1 MVLME
6 GIKDFIQDIEK
17 SKKNIRIYPS
27 NNPIYIKTI
36 DNIYLKM
43 TSLLDL
49 TGDLKLKFK
58 HYDIVFND
66 DVVYH
71 NDEKQQS
78 LALFFFKDGIRELT
92 FKKGITR
99 DEAEEFMKV
108 LSTEFEEKPD
118 DDLVTL
124 MWERE
129 FQFIQYV
136 VDNTFL
142 LEDKNYEKT
151 AIENVK
157 NNSAGSEKILDAYN
171 DASNV
176 VKVSGID
183 VAPFTN
189 DDRRKIMQEIEN
201 DPPEKITKLIH
212 LIFEMLFFANDKKE
226 YKEITDI
233 IKSTI
238 EYSMENEYLKNVI
251 YIIEEIKRSSTENIY
266 NNEINSYLTDIEYF
280 INSMEFIKLFG
291 NVFDKGAEL
300 DDDILHK
307 LADLFSKDAVPH
319 FVSILSELSNISSRK
334 AFIKI
339 LSELGKKDVSLIVE
353 HLKDSRWYLVKNIIY
368 ILRQIRDK
376 STLEYISQAV
386 NYPNRKVRIEAIHA
400 LGEMG
405 TESVLR
411 KLKDCISDSDDLI
424 RIASIRAMGLIR
436 TSASKKI
443 VLDEIADKAFHNK
456 SFNEKMEFFKVL
468 AHWKENDVIEL
479 ILKTLNR
486 QVIFKKERNDETRA
500 AAAYCLG
507 MMGIKEAPDVL
518 LKLKNSK
525 NKLLRKNALN
535 TLKMIKNG

>member
-1 MVLME
+1 M
-6 GIKDFIQDIEK
+6 
-17 SKKNIRIYPS
+17 
-27 NNPIYIKTI
+27 
-36 DNIYLKM
+36 
-43 TSLLDL
+43 
-49 TGDLKLKFK
+49 
-58 HYDIVFND
+58 
-66 DVVYH
+66 
-71 NDEKQQS
+71 
-78 LALFFFKDGIRELT
+78 
-92 FKKGITR
+92 
-99 DEAEEFMKV
+99 
-108 LSTEFEEKPD
+108 
-118 DDLVTL
+118 
-124 MWERE
+124 
-129 FQFIQYV
+129 
-136 VDNTFL
+136 
-142 LEDKNYEKT
+142 
-151 AIENVK
+151 
-157 NNSAGSEKILDAYN
+157 
-171 DASNV
+171 
-176 VKVSGID
+176 
-183 VAPFTN
+183 
-189 DDRRKIMQEIEN
+189 
-201 DPPEKITKLIH
+201 
-212 LIFEMLFFANDKKE
+212 
-226 YKEITDI
+226 
-233 IKSTI
+233 
-238 EYSMENEYLKNVI
+238 
-251 YIIEEIKRSSTENIY
+251 
-266 NNEINSYLTDIEYF
+266 
-280 INSMEFIKLFG
+280 
-291 NVFDKGAEL
+291 
-300 DDDILHK
+300 
-307 LADLFSKDAVPH
+307 
-319 FVSILSELSNISSRK
+319 
-334 AFIKI
+334 
-339 LSELGKKDVSLIVE
+339 
-353 HLKDSRWYLVKNIIY
+353 VKNIIY